1 MNKSV
6 RQALYKQLEP
16 FDVVLVLA
24 FPLLIGLG
32 YSLPLGTRESLV
44 FNYASPTLLAAF
56 VSAFI
61 HFEFGHLI
69 TNVGLYV
76 LVVPVLYILSAL
88 SGRQQQFRAFVFTAL
103 LVFPPALSYLNLAI
117 ARPSV
122 TFGASGVIMGFVGYL
137 PLALSGYLDANFD
150 IGPVS
155 VFAPALFFA
164 SLGPISVLSLQS
176 VLLQNPT
183 VLLGTAGLVIATVL
197 TTALYVLTVYEQ
209 TNDAQTKLRFA
220 MQATGYT
227 DLILLTVLLLFLVP
241 IIAFPANPQ
250 VDNGVLNLYEHFLGY
265 ALGFMTP
272 YITKTQLG
280 SWTEYSSN

>member
-1 MNKSV
+1 MSKSV
-6 RQALYKQLEP
+6 RQSLYNQLRL
-16 FDVVLVLA
+16 FDVVLVPA

-44 FNYASPTLLAAF
+44 FNYANPTLFEGF

-76 LVVPVLYILSAL
+76 LVVPILYALTAL
-88 SGRQQQFRAFVFTAL
+88 SGRQQQFRVFVFTAF
-103 LVFPPALSYLNLAI
+103 LVFPPVLSYLNLAI

-122 TFGASGVIMGFVGYL
+122 TFGASGIIMIFVGYL
-137 PLALSGYLDANFD
+137 PLALSEYLDTNFD

-183 VLLGTAGLVIATVL
+183 VLLGTAGLVLATVL
-197 TTALYVLTVYEQ
+197 STTLYVLIAYDQ
-209 TNDAQTKLRFA
+209 TDDARTKLRFA
-220 MQATGYT
+220 MQATGHI
-227 DLILLTVLLLFLVP
+227 DLIVLTVLLLFFAL

-250 VDNGVLNLYEHFLGY
+250 VDSGVLNLYEHFLGY

-272 YITKTQLG
+272 YIEGIIERLSPMG
-280 SWTEYSSN
+280 

>member
-6 RQALYKQLEP
+6 RQALYKQLRL

-24 FPLLIGLG
+24 FPLFIGLG
-32 YSLPLGTRESLV
+32 YSLPLGARESLV
-44 FNYASPTLLAAF
+44 FNYTNPTPLAAF
-56 VSAFI
+56 AATFI
-61 HFEFGHLI
+61 HFETGHLT

-76 LVVPVLYILSAL
+76 LVVPILYILSAL
-88 SGRQQQFRAFVFTAL
+88 SGRQQQFRVFVFTAL
-103 LVFPPALSYLNLAI
+103 LVFPPVLSYLNLAI

-122 TFGASGVIMGFVGYL
+122 TFGASGVIMAFVGYL
-137 PLALSGYLDANFD
+137 PLALSEYLDANFD

-176 VLLQNPT
+176 VLLQNLT
-183 VLLGTAGLVIATVL
+183 VLLGAAGLVLATML
-197 TTALYVLTVYEQ
+197 STALYVLIVYEQ
-209 TNDAQTKLRFA
+209 TDDARTKLRFA
-220 MQATGYT
+220 MQATGYS
-227 DLILLTVLLLFLVP
+227 DLIVLTVLLLFFAL

-250 VDNGVLNLYEHFLGY
+250 VDSGVLNLYEHFLGY

-272 YITKTQLG
+272 YITRTQL
-280 SWTEYSSN
+280 SKPD

>member
-1 MNKSV
+1 MNTSV
-6 RQALYKQLEP
+6 RRALYKQLRLS
-16 FDVVLVLA
+16 DVVLVFT

-44 FNYASPTLLAAF
+44 FNYTNPTLLDGF

-61 HFEFGHLI
+61 HFEIGHLM

-76 LVVPVLYILSAL
+76 LVVPILYALTAL
-88 SGRQQQFRAFVFTAL
+88 SGRQQQFRVFVFTTF
-103 LVFPPALSYLNLAI
+103 LVFPPVLSYLNLAI

-122 TFGASGVIMGFVGYL
+122 TFGASGVIMIFVGYL
-137 PLALSGYLDANFD
+137 PLALSEYLSANFD

-155 VFAPALFFA
+155 VFAPVLFFA

-183 VLLGTAGLVIATVL
+183 VLLGTAGLVLATVL
-197 TTALYVLTVYEQ
+197 SAALYLLTVYEQ
-209 TNDAQTKLRFA
+209 TDDARTKLRLA
-220 MQATGYT
+220 MQATGHT
-227 DLILLTVLLLFLVP
+227 ELILLSVLLLLAVP
-241 IIAFPANPQ
+241 IIAFPANPR
-250 VDNGVLNLYEHFLGY
+250 VNNGVLNLYEHFLGY

-272 YITKTQLG
+272 YIESIIERLPD
-280 SWTEYSSN
+280 

>member
-1 MNKSV
+1 MDKSV
-6 RQALYKQLEP
+6 RQALYKQLRLS
-16 FDVVLVLA
+16 DVILVLA

-44 FNYASPTLLAAF
+44 FNYTNPTLLAAF

-61 HFEFGHLI
+61 HFEFGHLM

-76 LVVPVLYILSAL
+76 LVVPILYILTAL
-88 SGRQQQFRAFVFTAL
+88 SGRQQQFRVFVFTAFF
-103 LVFPPALSYLNLAI
+103 VFPVVLSYLNLAI
-117 ARPSV
+117 PRPSV
-122 TFGASGVIMGFVGYL
+122 TYGASGVIMIFVGYL
-137 PLALSGYLDANFD
+137 PLALSEYLDANFD

-164 SLGPISVLSLQS
+164 SLVPISILSLQS

-183 VLLGTAGLVIATVL
+183 VLLGTAGLVLATVL
-197 TTALYVLTVYEQ
+197 SAALYVLTVYEQ
-209 TNDAQTKLRFA
+209 TDDARTKIRLA

-227 DLILLTVLLLFLVP
+227 DLILLSVLLLFIVP

-250 VDNGVLNLYEHFLGY
+250 VDNGILNLYEHFLGY

-272 YITKTQLG
+272 YIEDVMECLLHQRV
-280 SWTEYSSN
+280 E